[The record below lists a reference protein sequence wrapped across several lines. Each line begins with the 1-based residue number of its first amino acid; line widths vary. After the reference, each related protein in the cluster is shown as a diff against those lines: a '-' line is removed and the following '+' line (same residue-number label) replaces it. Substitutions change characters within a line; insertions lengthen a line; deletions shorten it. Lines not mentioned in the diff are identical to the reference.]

1 MDKEAGL
8 EHTFHRTKIVATVG
22 PACDTYEKLL
32 ELVKAGVNVFRLNFS
47 HGSHEDKEK
56 IIEHIRRINEQEP
69 YNICILGDLQGPKLR
84 VGEIENGVIEIKPGD
99 VLTFTNEKLV
109 GTKERIYVSYPNFHK
124 DVKIGNIIMID
135 DGKLEVK
142 VSKILKN
149 NDVQVVVILGGPLS
163 SKKGINLPDTKI
175 SLPALTEKDLV
186 DLEFIIQQKLDW
198 VALSFVRTAKDL
210 VILRNKLT
218 EAKSKTKIIAKIEKP
233 EALQNI
239 RDIIVESDG
248 IMVARG
254 DLGVELPIEQ
264 VPLIQKQLIRKC
276 LHRAKPV
283 IVATQMM
290 ESMIERTKPN
300 RSEITDVA
308 NAVLE
313 GADAV
318 MLSGETATGQHPT
331 LVVETMRKIIMEV
344 ERTDYRYNLE
354 EVLQPQPHS
363 PSFLS
368 DAICYN
374 ACNLAKDCNADALI
388 GMTQS
393 GYTGFMLSSYRPKAP
408 LYIFTKERSL
418 VNQLSVSWGVRAF
431 YYDEEESLDDIFQ
444 DQIDILKESG
454 FIKTGNVAVS
464 TGSTPVAFAS
474 THQCFKNYKTGIRV
488 SEFTSLQVQMFFD
501 SRGVFCLLLFEVEQ
515 SGNKNTH
522 TFNHSHHS
530 SFNIQHSSL
539 ITDHSFPHR
548 NDYSCN
554 TQPTI
559 L

>member
-1 MDKEAGL
+1 MSKHLSKYLHETMDKQAGL

-32 ELVKAGVNVFRLNFS
+32 DLVKAGVNVFRLNFS
-47 HGSHEDKEK
+47 HGAHEDKAR
-56 IIEHIRRINEQEP
+56 IIGHIREINTTQP
-69 YNICILGDLQGPKLR
+69 YNIAILGDLQGPKLR
-84 VGEIENGVIEIKPGD
+84 VGEIQDGAMDVAAGD
-99 VLTFTNEKLV
+99 ILTFTNEKLV
-109 GTKERIYVSYPNFHK
+109 GTKERIYVSYPNLHS
-124 DVKIGNIIMID
+124 DVKIGNTIMID

-142 VSKILKN
+142 VVSIEKN
-149 NDVQVVVILGGPLS
+149 NDVKVQVTLGGVLS

-175 SLPALTEKDLV
+175 SLPALTEKDLA
-186 DLEFIIQQKLDW
+186 DLEFIIDQQLDW
-198 VALSFVRTAKDL
+198 VALSFVRHVNDIVKL
-210 VILRNKLT
+210 RSILDEK
-218 EAKSKTKIIAKIEKP
+218 KSKTKIIAKIEKP
-233 EALQNI
+233 EALTNI
-239 RDIIVESDG
+239 RDIILESDG

-318 MLSGETATGQHPT
+318 MLSGETAAGQHPT

-344 ERTDYRYNLE
+344 EKNDYPYNLE
-354 EVLQPQPHS
+354 EKLIPQPHS

-374 ACNLAKDCNADALI
+374 ACKLARDVNADALV

-393 GYTGFMLSSYRPKAP
+393 GYTAFMMSSYRPKSP
-408 LYIFTKERSL
+408 LYIFSKEKSL
-418 VNQLSVSWGVRAF
+418 INQLSLSWGVRAF
-431 YYDEEESLDDIFQ
+431 HYAEEESVDDIFGDELQ
-444 DQIDILKESG
+444 ILKERG
-454 FIKTGNVAVS
+454 FVKAGDVVVN
-464 TGSTPVAFAS
+464 TGSLP
-474 THQCFKNYKTGIRV
+474 
-488 SEFTSLQVQMFFD
+488 
-501 SRGVFCLLLFEVEQ
+501 
-515 SGNKNTH
+515 
-522 TFNHSHHS
+522 
-530 SFNIQHSSL
+530 IQLHL
-539 ITDHSFPHR
+539 PTNMLKITKVTD
-548 NDYSCN
+548 
-554 TQPTI
+554 
-559 L
+559 